1 MQLEPTQLEK
11 SVCHYE
17 DTAPW
22 EKKPVAQSVRDWEGE
37 LGDTETA
44 VQPWLRQ
51 LTSLGLFPRV

>member
-1 MQLEPTQLEK
+1 M
-11 SVCHYE
+11 CHYE

-22 EKKPVAQSVRDWEGE
+22 KKKPVAQSVWDWEGE
-37 LGDTETA
+37 LGDMETA